1 MLSSWRSCSPT
12 SAPRAAEKKTV
23 SFLSCLMPRVYPAHK
38 PLQANISAKKMALD
52 VYETQEGTHA
62 CTCCWRTTRTSTRR
76 GYHRPP
82 ARASREVGLPRS
94 TARIR
99 RRATHRRDG
108 LAEICS
114 KIALRKR
121 FAFSF
126 LANLLLG
133 EALFCLRAPF
143 LEAEGTGP
151 DGAPARFRMVLAPSP
166 GGAYGLR
173 N

>member
-1 MLSSWRSCSPT
+1 MDITGRQH
-12 SAPRAAEKKTV
+12 AALGAVEGGQLTK
-23 SFLSCLMPRVYPAHK
+23 PA
-38 PLQANISAKKMALD
+38 
-52 VYETQEGTHA
+52 E
-62 CTCCWRTTRTSTRR
+62 RT
-76 GYHRPP
+76 GRP
-82 ARASREVGLPRS
+82 S
-94 TARIR
+94 
-99 RRATHRRDG
+99 THRRDG

-133 EALFCLRAPF
+133 KALFCLRAPF

-151 DGAPARFRMVLAPSP
+151 DGASARFRMVLTPSP
-166 GGAYGLR
+166 WGAYGLR

>member
-1 MLSSWRSCSPT
+1 MALLLTYFCSTSSR
-12 SAPRAAEKKTV
+12 KKTV

-38 PLQANISAKKMALD
+38 PLQANISARKMALD
-52 VYETQEGTHA
+52 VHETQEGTYA
-62 CTCCWRTTRTSTRR
+62 CTCCRRTTRTSTRR

-114 KIALRKR
+114 KIAGRWRRECSL
-121 FAFSF
+121 SF
-126 LANLLLG
+126 NAQCCKALLTDPTTSTKPTSASPG
-133 EALFCLRAPF
+133 
-143 LEAEGTGP
+143 GG
-151 DGAPARFRMVLAPSP
+151 PARFRMVLSTGTVEAC
-166 GGAYGLR
+166 GLR
-173 N
+173 S

>member
-1 MLSSWRSCSPT
+1 MALLLTYFCSTSSR
-12 SAPRAAEKKTV
+12 KKTV

-38 PLQANISAKKMALD
+38 PLQANISARKMALG
-52 VYETQEGTHA
+52 VYETQEGTCA

-114 KIALRKR
+114 KIAGRWRRECSLSSK
-121 FAFSF
+121 AECC
-126 LANLLLG
+126 
-133 EALFCLRAPF
+133 EALLRDPATSGYP
-143 LEAEGTGP
+143 TSTSP
-151 DGAPARFRMVLAPSP
+151 DGAPARFRVVLAPSP
-166 GGAYGLR
+166 WEAYGLR